1 MDLFNIGS
9 VIGFSIAGI
18 IWIGLT
24 WRLIANRGWAKGLAI
39 SVGST
44 LGIAV
49 ATIAGLFIFGFTA
62 SEFGDKGFNGLLL
75 AVLILCL
82 LPSEQ
87 K

>member
-1 MDLFNIGS
+1 MSTGILVVLCLILP
-9 VIGFSIAGI
+9 AI

-62 SEFGDKGFNGLLL
+62 SEFGDKGVWVLIV
-75 AVLILCL
+75 AVLFLGL